1 MAVRVK
7 CNAKDYN
14 LELEQSQAT
23 SSGSL
28 HFLANDVILFW
39 VLFLN
44 CSSLFQER
52 YAIPYEEKY
61 RRPPADN
68 NQQNK

>member
-28 HFLANDVILFW
+28 HFNDVILFW

-61 RRPPADN
+61 RRPPAEN
-68 NQQNK
+68 KQQNK

>member
-1 MAVRVK
+1 MPK
-7 CNAKDYN
+7 ITTWSLSN
-14 LELEQSQAT
+14 LKQPLLDHSI
-23 SSGSL
+23 
-28 HFLANDVILFW
+28 FLANDVILFL

-61 RRPPADN
+61 HKPPAEN
-68 NQQNK
+68 KQQNK